1 MNIKST
7 LIDISETMSDGYKFL
22 KVLDLCNEMEKRVMD
37 GDEAADQILEIVTRF
52 NNLINYANKI

>member
-7 LIDISETMSDGYKFL
+7 LLDISETMSDGYKFI
-22 KVLDLCNEMEKRVMD
+22 KVLDLCNEMENRVID
-37 GDEAADQILEIVTRF
+37 GDEAAAQILEIVTRF